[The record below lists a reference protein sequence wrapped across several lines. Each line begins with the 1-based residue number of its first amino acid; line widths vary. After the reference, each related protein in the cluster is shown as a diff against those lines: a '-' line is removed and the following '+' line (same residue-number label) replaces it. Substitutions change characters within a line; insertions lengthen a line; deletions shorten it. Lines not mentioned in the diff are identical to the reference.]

1 MLVIISVPAFFLDLE
16 QIAKLISCG
25 NLLTYSF
32 VSACGI
38 ALRFRKRETQ
48 TVERS
53 PNEKYVWAYLVSAF
67 VTAMLFTKV
76 ENKTYGAVSAGLTLM
91 ILTCLMFIPQP
102 NVPRRGH
109 YRMPCVPLLP
119 CVGIFFNFVLAA
131 GLEL

>member
-1 MLVIISVPAFFLDLE
+1 MLIVISVPAFFLDLE

-48 TVERS
+48 TIERS
-53 PNEKYVWAYLVSAF
+53 PNEAYVWAYLLAAF
-67 VTAMLFTKV
+67 LTAMLFAKV
-76 ENKTYGAVSAGLTLM
+76 ENKIYGAVSAGVT
-91 ILTCLMFIPQP
+91 ILLVGRLMFIPQP

-119 CVGIFFNFVLAA
+119 CLGIFFNFVLAA